1 MDNMGAF
8 PLRIPRQAES
18 ISREVKLGLGAAV
31 GM

>member
-8 PLRIPRQAES
+8 PLKTPRQAES
-18 ISREVKLGLGAAV
+18 ISREVKLGFGAAD